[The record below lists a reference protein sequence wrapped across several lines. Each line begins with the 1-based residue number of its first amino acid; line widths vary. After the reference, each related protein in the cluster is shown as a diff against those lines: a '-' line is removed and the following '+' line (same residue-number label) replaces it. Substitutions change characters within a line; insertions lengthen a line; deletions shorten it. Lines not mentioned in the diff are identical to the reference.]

1 MGFLIKKKKKERGI
15 TMAVTKGTEIAIYK
29 EAALQA
35 AKELLY
41 PLVEIE
47 RIKKASSNNEI
58 TRIMRTCREKYL

>member
-1 MGFLIKKKKKERGI
+1 MGFCKKRKKGEI
-15 TMAVTKGTEIAIYK
+15 IMAVTKGMEIALYK

-41 PLVEIE
+41 PLIEIE